1 MPTKSCYLMN
11 RSCVLDLLCSVMHV
25 FPPRFVE
32 KTKKHLQDFVI
43 VNEERKPL
51 ILTLWEEFL
60 ENEAPYLVENVH
72 NMPII
77 LGMRLSVNTFYGL
90 SIGTVPNST
99 ILFEPPIPQAKQL
112 MIWINNNKEYI
123 ESVVTE
129 KLYEKAKQ
137 AIAPPLSFQ
146 IRKISQILSLTEM
159 VKSFW
164 IRATLKITDSEH
176 RLYFLA
182 CPGCSKASGGA
193 YKYEFTCFYCNNDFP
208 SPKPLL
214 RFQADLYDGT
224 GNLRAFVEHNEAKIL
239 LGMSGEEIIEAEQQF
254 LLQIRTS
261 KNELRGRV
269 FVRHTIIACLPTSDS
284 SSTSHSSE
292 EKSTSLHTHKDHEAD
307 IAMIE
312 SQESTSKTPEEHL
325 AIELVE
331 HQIAS
336 SGKRK
341 LEAKKDMTKEGLKH
355 SKQD

>member
-1 MPTKSCYLMN
+1 
-11 RSCVLDLLCSVMHV
+11 MHV

-159 VKSFW
+159 VTFSSRFVRW
-164 IRATLKITDSEH
+164 NW
-176 RLYFLA
+176 
-182 CPGCSKASGGA
+182 
-193 YKYEFTCFYCNNDFP
+193 EFTCFC
-208 SPKPLL
+208 
-214 RFQADLYDGT
+214 GT
-224 GNLRAFVEHNEAKIL
+224 
-239 LGMSGEEIIEAEQQF
+239 
-254 LLQIRTS
+254 
-261 KNELRGRV
+261 
-269 FVRHTIIACLPTSDS
+269 
-284 SSTSHSSE
+284 
-292 EKSTSLHTHKDHEAD
+292 
-307 IAMIE
+307 
-312 SQESTSKTPEEHL
+312 
-325 AIELVE
+325 
-331 HQIAS
+331 
-336 SGKRK
+336 
-341 LEAKKDMTKEGLKH
+341 
-355 SKQD
+355 

>member
-1 MPTKSCYLMN
+1 
-11 RSCVLDLLCSVMHV
+11 
-25 FPPRFVE
+25 
-32 KTKKHLQDFVI
+32 
-43 VNEERKPL
+43 
-51 ILTLWEEFL
+51 
-60 ENEAPYLVENVH
+60 
-72 NMPII
+72 MPII

-90 SIGTVPNST
+90 SIGTMPNST
-99 ILFEPPIPQAKQL
+99 ILFESPIPQAKQL

-146 IRKISQILSLTEM
+146 IRKISQILSLIEM

-164 IRATLKITDSEH
+164 IRATLKIIDSEH
-176 RLYFLA
+176 RLYFVA
-182 CPGCSKASGGA
+182 FPGCSRASGRA

-214 RFQADLYDGT
+214 LFQADLYDGT

-239 LGMSGEEIIEAEQQF
+239 LGMSGEEIIEAEQHEREFSLDSINEQFKKLQF

-292 EKSTSLHTHKDHEAD
+292 EKSTSLHMHKDHEAD

-312 SQESTSKTPEEHL
+312 S
-325 AIELVE
+325 
-331 HQIAS
+331 
-336 SGKRK
+336 
-341 LEAKKDMTKEGLKH
+341 
-355 SKQD
+355 

>member
-1 MPTKSCYLMN
+1 MCFH
-11 RSCVLDLLCSVMHV
+11 HV
-25 FPPRFVE
+25 SLRKLKNTYRTLFF
-32 KTKKHLQDFVI
+32 

-99 ILFEPPIPQAKQL
+99 ILFEPPIPQTKQL

-164 IRATLKITDSEH
+164 IKATLKITDSEH

-182 CPGCSKASGGA
+182 CPGCSRACGGA

-224 GNLRAFVEHNEAKIL
+224 GNLRAFMEHNEAKIL
-239 LGMSGEEIIEAEQQF
+239 LGMSGEEIIEAEQQEREFSLDSINEQFKKLQF

-261 KNELRGRV
+261 KNELRRRV

-292 EKSTSLHTHKDHEAD
+292 EKSTSLHTHEDHEAD

-341 LEAKKDMTKEGLKH
+341 LEAKKDTTKEGLKH